1 MVSTRYHDL
10 PQSPADLFSLSILAS
25 LSCSGRPDSLDML
38 LCLAPLQPHLRA
50 VTSHVRPI
58 RGQPIRSRIYMAS
71 AIRITMTDH
80 SAHMTSLLLTTDP
93 APPDALLSRGLN
105 SDLETNLFFVLFSL
119 RCFFWL
125 YLLLL
130 PTRSPSVSLMGSSRP
145 ETLSK
150 SRSIL
155 RKMITE
161 AGNRCTVNR
170 KLRNSVERN

>member
-1 MVSTRYHDL
+1 MCG
-10 PQSPADLFSLSILAS
+10 QSEARVKSD
-25 LSCSGRPDSLDML
+25 
-38 LCLAPLQPHLRA
+38 Q
-50 VTSHVRPI
+50 PI
-58 RGQPIRSRIYMAS
+58 RGRDYIAS
-71 AIRITMTDH
+71 AIRITDH
-80 SAHMTSLLLTTDP
+80 SAHMTSLLLTTEP

-105 SDLETNLFFVLFSL
+105 SDLTSNPFLSCSGLSVYL
-119 RCFFWL
+119 L

-161 AGNRCTVNR
+161 GGNRCKVKR

>member
-105 SDLETNLFFVLFSL
+105 SDLTTNPVFVLSL
-119 RCFFWL
+119 LFRSLCFL
-125 YLLLL
+125 AL
-130 PTRSPSVSLMGSSRP
+130 PAPSAHEKPLCLPDGVLQARD
-145 ETLSK
+145 TLQVK
-150 SRSIL
+150 IHFE
-155 RKMITE
+155 KDD
-161 AGNRCTVNR
+161 N
-170 KLRNSVERN
+170 